1 MNIMD
6 NDEFRK
12 CKYSFNRMLKERPD
26 WTGPGFAFLNS
37 SDMLDFHKSL
47 DGYAPTPLV
56 PLPGIAKELGIKEL
70 YVKDESHRFGIKAF
84 KAIGA
89 SYAIYRFLKNQWQKR
104 FNSEFN
110 EKSFKDPDLLKKLG
124 SFTFCAATD
133 GNHGRAVAW
142 TAKKLKQRAVI
153 YMPENTAL
161 SRIENIESENGEVVL
176 VPGTFDDCVEKCA
189 QDAETNG
196 WQAVSDTAYP
206 GYMELPK
213 YIMLGYTTI
222 FRELEDSLNPPG
234 EPRIDFV
241 LLPAG
246 VGGLAAAGTGYYVR
260 RYEEKRPKLI
270 SVEPSDCDC
279 FLESIKY
286 GSGEPLPTRGKQ
298 ESIMAGLNCGIPS
311 PIAWPII
318 RDGMHLFIGITD
330 NYAEDAMRVYYKEK
344 IISGES
350 GASGLAG
357 LLALFRDPELKP
369 AREKIGLNKNARVLL
384 INTEGDTDPV
394 NYERIVF
401 SKYGYAAG

>member
-1 MNIMD
+1 MN
-6 NDEFRK
+6 NDEFHK
-12 CKYSFNRMLKERPD
+12 CKYCFNPLVKDNPD
-26 WTGPGFAFLNS
+26 WNTPGFEFLNN

-47 DGYAPTPLV
+47 PGYTPTPLV
-56 PLPGIAKELGIKEL
+56 PLPHTAETIGIKEL

-89 SYAIYRFLKNQWQKR
+89 SYAIYRFLKQQWESR
-104 FNSEFN
+104 FHTLFN
-110 EKSFKDPDLLKKLG
+110 EKSFHDPEVLKKLG

-142 TAKKLKQRAVI
+142 TANKLKQRAVI
-153 YMPENTAL
+153 YMPENTAAA
-161 SRIENIESENGEVVL
+161 RIENIHRENGEVVL
-176 VPGTFDDCVEKCA
+176 VPGTFDDCVAKCA
-189 QDAETNG
+189 KDAEANV

-222 FRELEDSLNPPG
+222 FRELESSLNIPG
-234 EPRIDFV
+234 KPLLDFV
-241 LLPAG
+241 FLPAG
-246 VGGLAAAGTGYYVR
+246 VGGLAAAGASFYVR
-260 RYEEKRPKLI
+260 RYGEKRPRLI
-270 SVEPSDCDC
+270 CVEPSDCDC
-279 FLESIKY
+279 FLESVKY
-286 GSGEPLPTRGKQ
+286 GHGNPLPTRGKQ

-330 NYAEDAMRVYYKEK
+330 NYAEEAMRVYYKEGVT
-344 IISGES
+344 SGES

-357 LLALFRDPELKP
+357 LMALLRDLELKE
-369 AREKIGLNKNARVLL
+369 AGQSIGLDKNARVLL

-394 NYERIVF
+394 NYKRIINC
-401 SKYGYAAG
+401 